1 MGRREGPDPPDPPSR
16 FSVRSGPCSGAT
28 LAARTASIAHYRHWW
43 PNARQISSACP
54 ISIAG
59 SSSGSSRRRSTWRN
73 GRGSRRNGRRSA
85 PPHRPKLC
93 ECIVR
98 HRVGYSL
105 SVMCLDPRQPR
116 TLMKLL
122 NQYNPST
129 IYADLHVYTLT
140 GTRAKIPTQKT
151 FNL

>member
-1 MGRREGPDPPDPPSR
+1 MGEEVLP
-16 FSVRSGPCSGAT
+16 
-28 LAARTASIAHYRHWW
+28 LTALLE
-43 PNARQISSACP
+43 
-54 ISIAG
+54 
-59 SSSGSSRRRSTWRN
+59 
-73 GRGSRRNGRRSA
+73 
-85 PPHRPKLC
+85 LC

-129 IYADLHVYTLT
+129 LYSDLHVQSYTLT

-151 FNL
+151 LNL